1 MRFGPFVRTQRIERG
16 ITLRDFARRLSVS
29 PTYVSQVERE
39 NFSPPAEPCVR
50 RIARILEVDEDE
62 LLALAGRVADDLP
75 EIIRSQPRVMAAF
88 LRTAHG
94 LSSQDLQQLVVQAQS
109 LKNRHRDPS

>member
-1 MRFGPFVRTQRIERG
+1 MRFGPFVRAQRTERG

-29 PTYVSQVERE
+29 PTYISQMERE
-39 NFSPPAEPCVR
+39 QFAPPGESCVR
-50 RIARILEVDEDE
+50 GMARILEVDEDE

-75 EIIRSQPRVMAAF
+75 EIIRSQPRSMAAF

-94 LSSQDLQQLVVQAQS
+94 LSQCDLEQLIVQAQS
-109 LKNRHRDPS
+109 LKNRQRD